1 MGERSNAASAY
12 LSVKAHFADF
22 INGSVYHGEQVVQ
35 AEELEICDKDYYPV
49 DDELKKKGVKRTP
62 RHRDVVMRDGK
73 GTKYAVI
80 GIEAQDEI
88 HYALPVRCMEYD
100 AAEYRRQLD
109 EIGRDFVKGLDADK
123 EKKNKVSNAE
133 FLSRMHSWQ
142 KLQPVVTV
150 AFYHGKKK
158 YNGCKDLHSML
169 NWNEKT
175 NKYLP
180 YVANYKVNL
189 VTPEDLDENYFKTGL
204 RELIGIL
211 KRRED
216 KESMAAFMED
226 NKSRF
231 QNLDDETYEV
241 IGILSGYKN
250 LLKRKEKNRNEEG
263 GIDMCRAFE
272 EMVQDG
278 VRKGEKIGEERGE
291 KRGEKRGVIK
301 GERRV
306 LKLIEH
312 MSAHGDGELI
322 PQLSKDPEL
331 MKKMYQKY
339 HVV

>member
-12 LSVKAHFADF
+12 LSVKTNFADF
-22 INGSVYHGEQVVQ
+22 INGSLYHGEQEVR

-62 RHRDVVMRDGK
+62 RHRDVIMRDGK

-80 GIEAQDEI
+80 GIEAQEEI

-100 AAEYRRQLD
+100 AAEYRRQLK
-109 EIGRDFVKGLDADK
+109 EIGRDFLEELKADQ
-123 EKKNKVSNAE
+123 ENKNKVSKAE
-133 FLSRMHSWQ
+133 FLSRMHSQQ

-189 VTPEDLDENYFKTGL
+189 VTLDDLEEDNFHTGL

-216 KESMAAFMED
+216 KEAMATFMED
-226 NKSRF
+226 NRSRF
-231 QNLDDETYEV
+231 QNQDDETYEV
-241 IGILSGYKN
+241 IGILSGYKS

-263 GIDMCRAFE
+263 GIDMIRAFD
-272 EMVQDG
+272 EMMQDS
-278 VRKGEKIGEERGE
+278 VREGE
-291 KRGEKRGVIK
+291 KRGIEK
-301 GERRV
+301 GESRI

-312 MSAHGDGELI
+312 MSAHGDAELI
-322 PQLSKDPEL
+322 PRLSKEPE
-331 MKKMYQKY
+331 MVKKMYQKY
-339 HVV
+339 RVF